1 MAHVIIRCP
10 RTGLNVQVYRVYR
23 LRSNGSPLQPI
34 EQQVNAREPPVG
46 VWQFSNS
53 EAAGGGVPIDR
64 DGVFVCQIDGAD
76 RDYNP
81 QRNG

>member
-1 MAHVIIRCP
+1 LAFVVS
-10 RTGLNVQVYRVYR
+10 GLTIHPSTSIA
-23 LRSNGSPLQPI
+23 RSPDASGSQLQPI

-53 EAAGGGVPIDR
+53 EAAGGSVPIDR

-76 RDYNP
+76 RDHNP
-81 QRNG
+81 ERNG